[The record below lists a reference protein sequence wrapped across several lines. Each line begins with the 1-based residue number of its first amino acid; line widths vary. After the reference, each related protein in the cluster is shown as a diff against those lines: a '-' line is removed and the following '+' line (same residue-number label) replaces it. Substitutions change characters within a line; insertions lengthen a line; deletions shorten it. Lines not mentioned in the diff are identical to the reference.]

1 MACGHHTA
9 NPTNTAHKTN
19 QHSPQH
25 DGDRR
30 RPSHANTT
38 NTHVRAY
45 DLPNVPA
52 LVAYLH
58 ATAGFPVKSTWLE
71 AVKRGAYT
79 SWPGLTYELAARYC
93 PDADKTIKG
102 HMAQPRQHI
111 RSTKQPTLTNW
122 HPPGTAA
129 AAAIEIHSV
138 PINRIFTEDTGRFT
152 PRSRSGNQYIMIA
165 LHTPSNAILVQ
176 PFASKHDAHRI
187 PAYNKVYERLATA
200 GCAPTMHILDNEAS
214 AAFQRAITSNNCK
227 YQLVPPHVHRR
238 NAAKRAIHTF
248 KDHFLAILAGV
259 APTFPRNRW
268 DLLLPQAELTL
279 NLLCPSATS
288 TSASAWDSL
297 FGTYNFDA
305 TPMGPAGSRVI
316 IHSKAAL
323 RRSWDFRGHDGFY
336 VGPALQHYRCYR
348 VLNKESHAVTISHAI
363 KFCHHYLPSPR
374 VSTEDK
380 IIHALQ
386 AINNTLARSPSTTTA
401 EQLTAIQTLRD
412 ILQTYRSPGQNS
424 DSTATTAAAPPG
436 VLPPPGLP
444 AAPPGVPTTLH
455 APAQPPPGVP
465 PVTTDYGWT
474 EVQPRRQQR
483 TAQPQTQPPE
493 QAVASRTQSRTTNA
507 FALLAEAMDDSSEDD
522 DTEDLALPVLDV
534 ASGQLLEHRQLR
546 CHPDHKN
553 TWDTSYTNE
562 LGQLCQGIGK
572 HPSNPTQQRVVGTD
586 SFRTIY
592 YQDIPHDRRA
602 DVTYPR
608 VVCEVRPQK
617 EDMNRTHITI
627 GGNRICYPGD
637 TGTKT
642 GLLELVKLV
651 LNSVLS
657 TRDGKFAC
665 FDLKNFYLGTPLDR
679 PEYVRIKI
687 TDIPQEFIDE
697 YDLNKYAHDGWVYFE
712 INKGVYG
719 LKQAG
724 KLANDLLTERLAKHG
739 YYQCDITPGLWRHQ
753 WRPILFVLIVDDF
766 GVQYQGKR
774 HAEHL
779 LAALQN
785 DYEVTTDWTGT
796 KFAGIDAPAASR

>member
-1 MACGHHTA
+1 MHARTGHIMPGFTNNLISLGKLCDADCTTQLDKHRLIVNDKDGNRVLCGTREPHGAHLWRVDITPQTPPTPPTELISTA
-9 NPTNTAHKTN
+9 PNTTGTAAT
-19 QHSPQH
+19 PPVWPALTVV
-25 DGDRR
+25 
-30 RPSHANTT
+30 PSHANTT

-71 AVKRGAYT
+71 AVKHGAYT
-79 SWPGLTYELAARYC
+79 SWPGLTYKLAARYC
-93 PDADKTIKG
+93 PDADETIKG

-111 RSTKQPTLTNW
+111 RSRKQPTLTNR
-122 HPPGTAA
+122 HTPATAA

-138 PINRIFTEDTGRFT
+138 PINRIFTDDTSRFT
-152 PRSRSGNQYIMIA
+152 PQSRSGNQYIMIA

-238 NAAKRAIHTF
+238 NAAERAIRTF

-259 APTFPRNRW
+259 APTFPRDRW

-316 IHSKAAL
+316 IHSKAVL

-348 VLNKESHAVTISHAI
+348 VLNKESHAVTISDAI
-363 KFCHHYLPSPR
+363 KFRHHYLPSPW

-474 EVQPRRQQR
+474 EVQPR
-483 TAQPQTQPPE
+483 
-493 QAVASRTQSRTTNA
+493 
-507 FALLAEAMDDSSEDD
+507 
-522 DTEDLALPVLDV
+522 
-534 ASGQLLEHRQLR
+534 
-546 CHPDHKN
+546 
-553 TWDTSYTNE
+553 
-562 LGQLCQGIGK
+562 
-572 HPSNPTQQRVVGTD
+572 
-586 SFRTIY
+586 
-592 YQDIPHDRRA
+592 
-602 DVTYPR
+602 
-608 VVCEVRPQK
+608 
-617 EDMNRTHITI
+617 
-627 GGNRICYPGD
+627 
-637 TGTKT
+637 
-642 GLLELVKLV
+642 
-651 LNSVLS
+651 
-657 TRDGKFAC
+657 
-665 FDLKNFYLGTPLDR
+665 
-679 PEYVRIKI
+679 
-687 TDIPQEFIDE
+687 
-697 YDLNKYAHDGWVYFE
+697 
-712 INKGVYG
+712 
-719 LKQAG
+719 
-724 KLANDLLTERLAKHG
+724 
-739 YYQCDITPGLWRHQ
+739 
-753 WRPILFVLIVDDF
+753 
-766 GVQYQGKR
+766 
-774 HAEHL
+774 
-779 LAALQN
+779 
-785 DYEVTTDWTGT
+785 
-796 KFAGIDAPAASR
+796 